1 MSAIERYNGPVHSPA
16 AVNYDK
22 WLLGTD
28 IEGVTLSVVHV
39 HSADAASPPPRD
51 PEPRYKGYCCH
62 KIPTHVAVKF
72 NQYVQFPVSTNLS
85 KSQKELKTRLKK
97 Y

>member
-39 HSADAASPPPRD
+39 HSADAASSPLATLNHAIKVIAAIK
-51 PEPRYKGYCCH
+51 YLH
-62 KIPTHVAVKF
+62 ML
-72 NQYVQFPVSTNLS
+72 LS
-85 KSQKELKTRLKK
+85 SLINMFSSL
-97 Y
+97 

>member
-39 HSADAASPPPRD
+39 HSADAASSPPRD
-51 PEPRYKGYCCH
+51 PEPRYKDIAAIKYLH
-62 KIPTHVAVKF
+62 ML
-72 NQYVQFPVSTNLS
+72 LS
-85 KSQKELKTRLKK
+85 SLINMFSSL
-97 Y
+97 